1 MNFKRPIISPAGRS
15 LPIMT
20 AYQGNFRALIFSFRR
35 INTLLYAFYRE
46 LVAGLIEL

>member
-20 AYQGNFRALIFSFRR
+20 ACRSGDILSFDIFLSS
-35 INTLLYAFYRE
+35 N
-46 LVAGLIEL
+46 